1 MTASALAGSWCSSLE
16 FTQKRNRKV
25 KRFFDELSRDD
36 FLSDPERWFK
46 VNVFYKAVDTALMH
60 LQMRFNGQSLVTNL
74 FKFLYPQ
81 IIGKV

>member
-36 FLSDPERWFK
+36 FLSDPERWFTL
-46 VNVFYKAVDTALMH
+46 NVFYKAVNATLMH

-74 FKFLYPQ
+74 FKFPYPQ